1 MSAAPSWVGCVDA
14 SEADALAALRLRPG
28 LEVASL
34 ANVLWLRGP
43 ASDEEL
49 DLALRKVPG
58 LRRFALRADGQLIA
72 DGARVPEG
80 YLPVLRWQ
88 LLRDWLPLAM
98 PGSLGAGVAANRVSI
113 RLVRSVDELPA
124 NALLTEIRAWRDWA
138 EGAPAIRLRPLRFA
152 AAGDGR
158 VWVEG
163 TPLPSLP
170 GARFH
175 RSDGVAMPCGWKVE
189 PNVGTPVLRRW
200 LALAEGDTAFAP
212 PDENWEIVKAE
223 QFVPAMRSAVR
234 LTAEALRHE

>member
-14 SEADALAALRLRPG
+14 SESDALGALRLRPA
-28 LEVASL
+28 LEIAPL
-34 ANVLWLRGP
+34 GNVLWLRSP
-43 ASDEEL
+43 AIDEEL

-58 LRRFALRADGQLIA
+58 LRRFALRPDGQLIA

-80 YLPVLRWQ
+80 YLPTLRWQ
-88 LLRDWLPLAM
+88 LLRDCFPLAM
-98 PGSLGAGVAANRVSI
+98 PASFGGGVMTNRVPI
-113 RLVRSVDELPA
+113 RLARSADELPA
-124 NALLTEIRAWRDWA
+124 NALLTEIQAWRGWA

-163 TPLPSLP
+163 TPLPALP

-175 RSDGVAMPCGWKVE
+175 RSDGAAIPCGWKIE
-189 PNVGTPVLRRW
+189 PHVGPLVLRRW
-200 LALAEGDTAFAP
+200 LVLADGDTAFAQ
-212 PDENWEIVKAE
+212 PDGKWQIVKAE

-234 LTAEALRHE
+234 LTAEALGHE